1 MSKTLQSNQVVPPSE
16 VYSVEEL
23 LELMHKGIESLD
35 TLKLRNTPPYIIASF
50 LNRLSVEDCRAI
62 LRKVPEIDASAI
74 LTEMDVET
82 SAEIV
87 AAMREWRALR
97 ILKEFDPDDA
107 ADLISELD
115 EPDRVR
121 LLSKLGPEQSKK
133 VRALLKYPPDTA
145 GGVMTPNFV
154 AVNVDMTIDQA
165 IQEIR
170 RSKDQIREVSYVYV
184 VDAHHKLKGV
194 LSMRDLILADPKD
207 KVSDIMNVNLKGL
220 CSPLEDREKVALTM
234 GELNLYDLPVVDN
247 QGRLLGIV
255 EHDDVIDIIQ
265 DEATEDFQKLVGAGA
280 DETIHDKLFFS
291 ILRRSPWLFVNLFTA
306 IMGATVISLF
316 QVEIKQL
323 TLLAVCMP
331 AIASLAGN
339 TGAQTLAVAIRS
351 LAIGNVESF
360 DNLRICIKEG
370 IKGIING
377 VIVGVLA
384 SLIVLLLT
392 KQLKVA
398 SVVFLAMILNMG
410 LGGLAGA
417 FIPLMLK
424 RIGCDPAQS
433 SSIFLTGL
441 TDVCGFLIFLGL
453 GTWLLF

>member
-1 MSKTLQSNQVVPPSE
+1 MPKTSQSSPSVPHAE

-23 LELMHKGIESLD
+23 LELLSKGID
-35 TLKLRNTPPYIIASF
+35 HIDVQKLGATPPYIIASF
-50 LNRLSVEDCRAI
+50 LNRLNVEDCRGI
-62 LRKVPEIDASAI
+62 LRKVPDIDASAI
-74 LTEMDVET
+74 LAEMDVET

-97 ILKEFDPDDA
+97 ILEEFDPDDA

-115 EPDRVR
+115 EPDRIR
-121 LLSKLGPEQSKK
+121 LLGKLGPAQAKK
-133 VRALLKYPPDTA
+133 VRALLKYAPDTA
-145 GGVMTPNFV
+145 GGVMTPNFI
-154 AVNVDMTIDQA
+154 AVNVNMTIDQA

-170 RSKDQIREVSYVYV
+170 RGKNQVHEVSYVYV
-184 VDAHHKLKGV
+184 VDSQHKLKGV
-194 LSMRDLILADPKD
+194 LSMRDLILADSKD
-207 KVSDIMNVNLKGL
+207 KVSDVMNVELKGL
-220 CSPLEDREKVALTM
+220 CSPFEDREKVALKM
-234 GELNLYDLPVVDN
+234 GELNLYDLPVVDDK
-247 QGRLLGIV
+247 GRLLGIV

-291 ILRRSPWLFVNLFTA
+291 IRRRSPWLFVNLLTA
-306 IMGATVISLF
+306 IMGAMVISLF
-316 QVEIKQL
+316 QEEIKHL
-323 TLLAVCMP
+323 TLLAVFMP

-351 LAIGNVESF
+351 MAVGNIESF
-360 DNLRICIKEG
+360 DSLRICIKEG
-370 IKGIING
+370 SKGIING
-377 VIVGVLA
+377 IIVGVLA
-384 SLIVLLLT
+384 SLTVLVLT
-392 KQLKVA
+392 KQVKIA
-398 SVVFLAMILNMG
+398 FVVFLAMILNMG

-417 FIPLMLK
+417 FIPLMLR